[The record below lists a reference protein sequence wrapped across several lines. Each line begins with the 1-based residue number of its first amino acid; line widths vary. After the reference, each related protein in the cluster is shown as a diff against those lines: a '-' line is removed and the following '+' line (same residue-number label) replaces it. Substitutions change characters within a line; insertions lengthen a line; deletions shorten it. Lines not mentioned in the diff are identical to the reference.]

1 MQKFDELHYKV
12 ERLEENFQNMS
23 KIPPSLAGS
32 AANLMVKTPS
42 TLQTAVKMPPP
53 S

>member
-23 KIPPSLAGS
+23 KLPPAIAGPGT
-32 AANLMVKTPS
+32 NLMVKTPS